1 MADNNTALGVDALGG
16 ITTGSDNTAVGK
28 SSGATIATATDNT
41 LIGNG
46 ADISSDSVTDAIAIG
61 SGAIVSA
68 TGNMQLGS
76 SSITN
81 ATIGNGTATLNCV
94 IDGGNA

>member
-1 MADNNTALGVDALGG
+1 MADNNTAVGVNSLGG
-16 ITTGSDNTAVGK
+16 ITSGNDNTTVGK
-28 SSGATIATATDNT
+28 SSGITIAAAVNNT
-41 LIGNG
+41 LIGSG

-61 SGAIVSA
+61 KDAVVGA

-81 ATIGNGTATLNCV
+81 ATIGDGSATLNCV